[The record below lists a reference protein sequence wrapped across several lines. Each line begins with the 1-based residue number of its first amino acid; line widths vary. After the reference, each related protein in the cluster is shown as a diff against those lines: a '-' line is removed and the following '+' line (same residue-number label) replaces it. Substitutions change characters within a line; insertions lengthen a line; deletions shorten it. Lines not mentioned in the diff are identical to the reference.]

1 MSKFLIYKLKRT
13 SQNILKC
20 FATAFVVAILFM
32 SCKDDYQRV
41 GEEAIKPV
49 FPERIAHNFTF
60 TYTETVDVMSSQDS
74 AQSRVIAVLSSP
86 LSEDYDNQNFKF
98 RTFPNG
104 LKVDFFDEKNQKS
117 VVKADYG
124 IVYSQTGLIDL
135 QGNVVIETHDGKKLE
150 TPQLFFDRKNNWI
163 FTEEEFT
170 YTNPEDGTVMDGE
183 GMDFNKEFSFFKA
196 HKTYG
201 LMTIKEEKE

>member
-1 MSKFLIYKLKRT
+1 
-13 SQNILKC
+13 
-20 FATAFVVAILFM
+20 M